1 MRRQLLPGFMLLLLL
16 AGCGGGSSATSSS
29 AAPRSSSSSSTGSGS
44 HAPPSGVWR
53 NAFSVFLEH
62 WDGRSWSSSDAPPGG
77 ASLSWRWTAPGI
89 EVVGVFGH
97 PQTPGG

>member
-1 MRRQLLPGFMLLLLL
+1 VEQRSTRPGER
-16 AGCGGGSSATSSS
+16 G
-29 AAPRSSSSSSTGSGS
+29 SSSTLVAARCLSGTS
-44 HAPPSGVWR
+44 CYADGFSYGR
-53 NAFSVFLEH
+53 NALSVFLEP

-77 ASLSWRWTAPGI
+77 ASLSWRRTAPGI